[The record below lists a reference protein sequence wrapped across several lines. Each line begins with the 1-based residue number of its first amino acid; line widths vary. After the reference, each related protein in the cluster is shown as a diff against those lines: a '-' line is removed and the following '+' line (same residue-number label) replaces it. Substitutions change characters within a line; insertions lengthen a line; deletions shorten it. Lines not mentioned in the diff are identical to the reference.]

1 MIQTGLPPVP
11 DSPGQSR
18 FGAHR
23 PGGRRVPHLDIEVS
37 RFVKYRKFV

>member
-11 DSPGQSR
+11 DLPGQSR